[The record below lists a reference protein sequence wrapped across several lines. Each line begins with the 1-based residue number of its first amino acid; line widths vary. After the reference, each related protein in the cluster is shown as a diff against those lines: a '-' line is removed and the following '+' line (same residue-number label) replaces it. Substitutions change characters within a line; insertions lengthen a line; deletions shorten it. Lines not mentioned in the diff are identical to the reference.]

1 MFTIPYN
8 YIPNYHRRWVFL
20 IAAITTAVFTF
31 LLCFIKESRASQL
44 LASRLAI
51 LQKQTGC
58 VHNFKINNPDH
69 TPNFRTFTKVALRRP
84 IRLFFTEPI
93 VFVVSI
99 MSATGWALIY
109 LFTEALPAI
118 YSSFSLSRQQSSL
131 LFLGMAVGL
140 LFGIIPRLIDQHIL
154 HQRVRD
160 DKPLHP
166 EDKLTGFSLAA
177 PSLAFGLWW
186 LVLSVPP
193 ASNLPWYATLPGI
206 IPIGFATNE
215 FACTLSGYLADTYTI
230 YASSAFAAMSFLR
243 AVLGGLFPLVGYPM
257 VTRLGANWALT
268 ILAATA
274 SVFCVSPILF
284 GRFGM
289 HIRGRSQFARYS
301 MGVNRDTQIRDDFVE

>member
-1 MFTIPYN
+1 MGLPHRSDN
-8 YIPNYHRRWVFL
+8 YSGLYFP
-20 IAAITTAVFTF
+20 T
-31 LLCFIKESRASQL
+31 LLHQGISSKPTPRLSSRNS
-44 LASRLAI
+44 S
-51 LQKQTGC
+51 QTGC

-160 DKPLHP
+160 D
-166 EDKLTGFSLAA
+166 FS
-177 PSLAFGLWW
+177 
-186 LVLSVPP
+186 
-193 ASNLPWYATLPGI
+193 GI
-206 IPIGFATNE
+206 
-215 FACTLSGYLADTYTI
+215 
-230 YASSAFAAMSFLR
+230 R
-243 AVLGGLFPLVGYPM
+243 PLVACSLCP
-257 VTRLGANWALT
+257 T
-268 ILAATA
+268 
-274 SVFCVSPILF
+274 SKQSPL
-284 GRFGM
+284 
-289 HIRGRSQFARYS
+289 
-301 MGVNRDTQIRDDFVE
+301 VRDSPWHHSHWLRDQ